1 MVPPEQFASWAAER
15 PPSQLRILAT
25 AKKLSILIPRHGSPE
40 CGKSCKESVTNF
52 RLQIYPITIFRLQ
65 SRCGKICSY
74 YPTLSGGSRN
84 HFMVRQKAVDTT
96 NNPERDNIIH
106 HDAPETVRFHTTE
119 QPHPLL
125 IEYEESFLIRQLIDN
140 VPDYLFIKD
149 TESRFVIVNDA
160 IATDLGLRPDD
171 LVGKSDFDIHSKDAA
186 NEYFRVEQEIIRTGN
201 PLIDFEEPA
210 STTKGLKK
218 WLLSSKVPLRSRTG
232 DIIGL
237 VGVSRDITARK
248 QAEAEALFLAHHDPL
263 TRLPNRSLLMERIE
277 QAILGAAQDKRCI
290 ALAFLDLDNFK
301 FINDNL
307 GHAVGDEVLKAAAT
321 RIGATIGSKDTAVRL
336 GGDEF
341 VILLA
346 DQPLD
351 GDLIVKKLERLRIA
365 LGKTM
370 DLGTHAAK
378 VTTSIGCAIFP
389 NDAREATSLL
399 KNADIAMYFAKS
411 SGRNNLKLYEV
422 QMREEFLRRGG
433 AHKTGER

>member
-1 MVPPEQFASWAAER
+1 
-15 PPSQLRILAT
+15 
-25 AKKLSILIPRHGSPE
+25 
-40 CGKSCKESVTNF
+40 
-52 RLQIYPITIFRLQ
+52 
-65 SRCGKICSY
+65 
-74 YPTLSGGSRN
+74 
-84 HFMVRQKAVDTT
+84 MVRQKAVDTT